1 MDSIIESMPF
11 TMKVRLKKELQR
23 MNLERWQAKEP
34 TGPALVLRYYEQIL
48 AEEQQKKTKEKT
60 K

>member
-11 TMKVRLKKELQR
+11 TMKVRLTKELKR

-48 AEEQQKKTKEKT
+48 VEEQQKKTKEKT